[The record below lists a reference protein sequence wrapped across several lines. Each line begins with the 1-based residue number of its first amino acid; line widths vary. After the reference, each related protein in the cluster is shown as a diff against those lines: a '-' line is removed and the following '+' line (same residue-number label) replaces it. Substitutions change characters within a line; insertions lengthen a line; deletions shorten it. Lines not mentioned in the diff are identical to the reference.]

1 MEHIHQYLQQAA
13 EVLENEAEAVRDQ
26 IEYLGSDF
34 IKAVDLILN
43 CSGRVVVTGMGKSGH
58 VGRKIAATLA
68 STGTPSFFLH
78 PGEGIHGDL
87 GMVTPADIVMAIS
100 NSGEVDEVLALLPSL
115 KVIGVPVIG
124 ITESLT
130 STLAQNCELV
140 LQVKVKCEA
149 CPLGLAPTSSTTAV
163 MALGDALAIVL
174 LKARNFSAED
184 FALYHP
190 GGALGRKLLLTVEKL
205 MYSGVDSP
213 IILQDRTIRDA
224 IIIMT
229 RANYGAVMVID
240 ENGHLTGIVTDGD
253 LKRII
258 EKYPEPLNVPV
269 DQVMTRN
276 PKTITKEKL
285 AAEAM
290 HMMEAKNI
298 TVLPVVDAQGSPEGI
313 IHLHS
318 IIKGLTGLKG

>member
-1 MEHIHQYLQQAA
+1 MGYQHHYLQQAA
-13 EVLENEAEAVRDQ
+13 EVLENEAKAVRDQ
-26 IEYLGSDF
+26 IEYLGNDF

-43 CSGRVVVTGMGKSGH
+43 CTGRVVVTGMGKSGH

-87 GMVTPADIVMAIS
+87 GMVTPADIVIAIS
-100 NSGEVDEVLALLPSL
+100 NSGEVNEVLALLPSL
-115 KVIGVPVIG
+115 KVIGVPIIG

-130 STLAQNCELV
+130 STLAQNCDLV
-140 LQVKVKCEA
+140 LQVKVECEA

-205 MYSGVDSP
+205 MYSGADSP
-213 IILQDRTIRDA
+213 IILQDKTIRDA

-229 RANYGAVMVID
+229 RANYGAVMAVD
-240 ENGHLTGIVTDGD
+240 EQGRLTGIVTDGD

-258 EKYPEPLNVPV
+258 EKYPEPLDVPV
-269 DQVMTRN
+269 KQVMTLK

-290 HMMEAKNI
+290 HIMEAKNI
-298 TVLPVVDAQGSPEGI
+298 TVLPVVDSRGVPEGI
-313 IHLHS
+313 IHLHE